1 MPESSPAPPVI
12 AALLNTLRHSILA
25 RLGLAMVIL
34 ATLSF
39 LSVLISTVIADS
51 SVGKASAINLS
62 GSLRMTSFRLLSE
75 LQQSNQRALAAQ
87 TLEQFER
94 RLETLERSVAGHAGS
109 ALDQLLV
116 EVRHRWEEEIRPL
129 ARVATAPEGT
139 AAPEAVQQLA
149 QDIPGFVTRIDEVV
163 QLIELDLEERI
174 RLLRATQFA
183 LLGLMIVVSLVTTWM
198 LRTLLFRPLA
208 DLLKAARSVTAGS
221 FGTRVRHTAPDE
233 LGQLGQ
239 AFNAMMDE
247 IASMYGQLEAKVA
260 QKTEALTRTN
270 QSLELLYRTSQQL
283 SSGDLGLE
291 TIRSVLR
298 EIEEALELG
307 HNAICISEHGQLP
320 AQQVVGSLST
330 GENLRLRAERDC
342 ATCFQQ
348 AGMPPEQQ
356 TGRTGDGRQMI
367 VFPLGDN
374 ASLHGVMPVMLDAA
388 SPFPREKLR
397 TLETVSRQ
405 ISNAL
410 VNMRRAEERHRLAVL
425 EERAVIARELHDSI
439 AQSLSY
445 LKIQVT
451 RLEKHL
457 ADNPQAMPI
466 AEELKLGLNA
476 AYREL
481 RELITTFRLRV
492 DERGFS
498 AALQETVEE
507 FSRKCGFPIALDNR
521 LSGIV
526 LTANEEMHV
535 IRIIREALANIEKH
549 AAASSAGIEI
559 GLDEARRV
567 RVCVR
572 DNGRGFDPQTAPRN
586 HYGLI
591 IMRDRAQILD
601 DGKVEVSSPPEG
613 GTVVCLDF
621 RPEQFSPKEA
631 R

>member
-12 AALLNTLRHSILA
+12 PALLNTLRHSILA
-25 RLGLAMVIL
+25 RIGLAMVVL

-62 GSLRMTSFRLLSE
+62 GSLRMTSYRLLSE
-75 LQQSNQRALAAQ
+75 LQQADRRPFAGQ

-94 RLETLERSVAGHAGS
+94 RLETLERAVAGHTGS
-109 ALDQLLV
+109 ALDQLLAQ
-116 EVRHRWEEEIRPL
+116 VRHRWEEEIRPL
-129 ARVATAPEGT
+129 ARVATAPEGS
-139 AAPEAVQQLA
+139 ASPEAIQQLA
-149 QDIPGFVTRIDEVV
+149 QDIPGFVNRIDEVV

-183 LLGLMIVVSLVTTWM
+183 LLGLMVVVSLITTWM

-291 TIRSVLR
+291 TIHQVLR

-307 HNAICISEHGQLP
+307 HNAICISEHGQFP
-320 AQQVVGSLST
+320 AQQVVGSLSP

-342 ATCFQQ
+342 ATCFHQ
-348 AGMPPEQQ
+348 ATLAPEQQ
-356 TGRTGDGRQMI
+356 TGRTADGRQMI
-367 VFPLGDN
+367 VFPLGGDE
-374 ASLHGVMPVMLDAA
+374 SLHGVMPVMLDSAM
-388 SPFPREKLR
+388 PLPRDKLR

-410 VNMRRAEERHRLAVL
+410 VNMRRTEERHRLAVL

-457 ADNPQAMPI
+457 GDNPQATPI
-466 AEELKLGLNA
+466 AEELKVGLNA

-481 RELITTFRLRV
+481 RELITTFRLRL

-507 FSRKCGFPIALDNR
+507 FSRKCGFTIALDNR

-549 AAASSAGIEI
+549 AKASSAGIEI
-559 GLDEARRV
+559 GLDDDRRV

-572 DNGRGFDPQTAPRN
+572 DNGRGFNPETPPRN

-601 DGKVEVSSPPEG
+601 GSVELVSPPEG
-613 GTVVCLDF
+613 GTLVCLGF
-621 RPEQFSPKEA
+621 RPEQFSAKEN